1 MEADETGPNPSGAP
15 NGDEPETLESGP
27 FGVESLRWTRSA
39 GDTAAVRTSI
49 NRSFASFTP
58 IYLSVYNDIFEVK
71 PSRLYLELEVLS
83 LDDASDEARRAYVAL
98 REQVI
103 EDVKEAARQELDDAM
118 DEH

>member
-1 MEADETGPNPSGAP
+1 MEGDDAGPNPSGRP
-15 NGDEPETLESGP
+15 NENDPEAEESGP

-39 GDTAAVRTSI
+39 GDAAAIRASI
-49 NRSFASFTP
+49 NRSFESFTP
-58 IYLSVYNDIFEVK
+58 IYLSVYNDLFEVK

-83 LDDASDEARRAYVAL
+83 LDDASNEARRAYVAL

-103 EDVKEAARQELDDAM
+103 EDAKEAAWQELHDAM